1 MLRGLYTSALGMTT
15 QMQRMDVVSNNIAN
29 VNTTGFKR
37 DGVAAHSFS
46 CRMGHRI
53 DDPVANGILRLMG
66 NTRPI
71 GRMSPGVFIDEVF
84 TDFATGGF
92 RETGNP
98 LDMALAG
105 SGFFAVTVT
114 NYDGTTQEKFTRDGN
129 FTISAD
135 GILMDMAGARLQSV
149 GGATGGTEGN
159 NDITLPS
166 GNIVIGSDGRIFVND
181 EYIATVRIVDIAN
194 PTSLRKSRG
203 SYWAV
208 TEETEI
214 TDFHGTVAQG
224 FLENSNVQAVREMVE
239 LVALHRAYEANSRMV
254 QIHDETLGR
263 AVNEIARR

>member
-1 MLRGLYTSALGMTT
+1 MIRGLYTSALGMTT

-46 CRMGHRI
+46 CRMGHRV

-66 NTRPI
+66 NTRPV

-84 TDFATGGF
+84 TDFVTGGF

-98 LDMALAG
+98 LDIAIAG

-114 NYDGTTQEKFTRDGN
+114 NPDGTFQEKFTRDGN
-129 FTISAD
+129 FTIAAD
-135 GILMDMAGARLQSV
+135 GTIMDMAGARLQNV
-149 GGATGGTEGN
+149 DGDN
-159 NDITLPS
+159 IVVPS
-166 GNIVIGSDGRIFVND
+166 GNIIIGSDGRLLVND
-181 EYIATVRIVDIAN
+181 EYIATIRIVDIAN
-194 PTSLRKSRG
+194 PTSLRKTRG
-203 SYWAV
+203 NYWAV
-208 TEETEI
+208 TDETELTAFNGRI
-214 TDFHGTVAQG
+214 EQG

>member
-1 MLRGLYTSALGMTT
+1 
-15 QMQRMDVVSNNIAN
+15 
-29 VNTTGFKR
+29 
-37 DGVAAHSFS
+37 
-46 CRMGHRI
+46 
-53 DDPVANGILRLMG
+53 
-66 NTRPI
+66 
-71 GRMSPGVFIDEVF
+71 VFIDEVF

-135 GILMDMAGARLQSV
+135 GVLMDMAGARLQDE
-149 GGATGGTEGN
+149 GGSN
-159 NDITLPS
+159 ITLPS
-166 GNIVIGSDGRIFVND
+166 GNIVIGSDGRILVND
-181 EYIATVRIVDIAN
+181 EYIATIRIVDIAN
-194 PTSLRKSRG
+194 PESLRKTRG
-203 SYWAV
+203 SYWSV
-208 TEETEI
+208 TAETEI
-214 TDFHGTVAQG
+214 TSFNGTVEQG

-263 AVNEIARR
+263 AVNEIARRN